1 MEQISAR
8 RFCELLY
15 CAIVP
20 IDAFFGADSGH
31 IRFTARS
38 TEKGRDATYSAEFTG
53 VRDFTRKQDTECEP
67 EPGDLLELSVV
78 ELEPVGSVWRVWF
91 NAWYVE
97 QIEFQCEQIFID
109 DVEVSKSGRWL
120 QDTPPTGTDLSRGP
134 S

>member
-1 MEQISAR
+1 MEVISAR
-8 RFCELLY
+8 QFCELLY

-20 IDAFFGADSGH
+20 VDAFFGADSGH
-31 IRFTARS
+31 IRFTARA
-38 TEKGRDATYSAEFTG
+38 TANGPDATYSVEFSG

-67 EPGDLLELSVV
+67 EPGDLLELSVI
-78 ELEPVGSVWRVWF
+78 ELERMGPAWRVWF

-109 DVEVSKSGRWL
+109 DIEVSGSGRWL
-120 QDTPPTGTDLSRGP
+120 QDTPPKGTDLSGEP